1 MTLPRPRGAV
11 VIALALVAVSC
22 GDGTSAHN
30 DEVAASATA
39 PTPDAAPA
47 ADTTRIWV
55 APETVE
61 CVGEAVQ
68 DCLQVK
74 TSEDG
79 EWELFY
85 DEIEGFTYVQGTAYV
100 LDVEISEIKDPP
112 ADASSLGY
120 RLVRVVESTEG

>member
-1 MTLPRPRGAV
+1 MTLPRPRGAA

-22 GDGTSAHN
+22 GDGTSAHS
-30 DEVAASATA
+30 DEVAGSAA
-39 PTPDAAPA
+39 DAAPA
-47 ADTTRIWV
+47 VDTTRIWV

>member
-1 MTLPRPRGAV
+1 MTLPRPRGAA

-22 GDGTSAHN
+22 GDGTSAHS
-30 DEVAASATA
+30 DEVAASAA
-39 PTPDAAPA
+39 DAAPA
-47 ADTTRIWV
+47 VDTTRIWV

-85 DEIEGFTYVQGTAYV
+85 DEIEGFTHAQGTAYV

-112 ADASSLGY
+112 ADASSLRY
-120 RLVRVVESTEG
+120 RLVRVVESTAG